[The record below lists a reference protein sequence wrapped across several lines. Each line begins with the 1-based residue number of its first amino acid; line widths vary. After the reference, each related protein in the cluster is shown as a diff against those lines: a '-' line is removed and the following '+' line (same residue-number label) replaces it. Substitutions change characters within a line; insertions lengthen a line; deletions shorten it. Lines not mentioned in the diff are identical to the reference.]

1 MFNRLWKR
9 FLLLE
14 EAGDAGAG
22 GGGTAAPA
30 AATANAGAA
39 AATGEAGAGNGA
51 AAGAEAAAGDG
62 LTPPESLLG
71 DKPGEEKKPEE
82 GGEKKEGEG
91 KGEEAKPIEYTDFKV
106 PDGVTLDPAQMDA
119 YKAIAGKHNLPQE
132 TAQELVDMHVAEI
145 KKAQEA
151 PYRAWNEL
159 QTKWRDEVKND
170 PVIGG
175 ANLEKNL
182 ASTKAGLQSLLGNDA
197 PKFFEAL
204 NITGAGNNPDIVRGL
219 MKAAAPHAPAT
230 PIAGSPGN
238 SGGQKTAGATLYPTQ
253 AGLGNGHQE

>member
-9 FLLLE
+9 YVAMN
-14 EAGDAGAG
+14 EAGDTGAG
-22 GGGTAAPA
+22 GGGAA
-30 AATANAGAA
+30 AA
-39 AATGEAGAGNGA
+39 AATSDTGAATADPAATAATAAGGAAEAGAGDTGL
-51 AAGAEAAAGDG
+51 EA
-62 LTPPESLLG
+62 PESLLG
-71 DKPGEEKKPEE
+71 EKPDDEKKPED
-82 GGEKKEGEG
+82 GEKKPEG
-91 KGEEAKPIEYTDFKV
+91 KPGDAKPIEYTDFKV
-106 PDGVTLDPAQMDA
+106 PDGMTLDADQMA
-119 YKAIAGKHNLPQE
+119 AFKEIAGKQNLPQE
-132 TAQELVDMHVAEI
+132 AAQQLVDMHVAEM

-182 ASTKAGLQSLLGNDA
+182 AATKTGLQSVLGNDA

-204 NITGAGNNPDIVRGL
+204 NITGAGNNPDLVRGL
-219 MKAAAPHAPAT
+219 YKLAAPHAPAT
-230 PIAGSPGN
+230 PVKGN
-238 SGGQKTAGATLYPTQ
+238 PPAGGQKTAGATLYPSQ